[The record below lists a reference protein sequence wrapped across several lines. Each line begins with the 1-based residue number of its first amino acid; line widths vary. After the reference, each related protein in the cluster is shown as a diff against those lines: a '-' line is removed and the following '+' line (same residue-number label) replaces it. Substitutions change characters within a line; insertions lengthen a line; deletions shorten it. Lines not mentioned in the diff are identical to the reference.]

1 MSAVETR
8 RALVTDYKRSLIREA
23 ARSVFARAGIEG
35 ASMRAIAAEAGYT
48 TGALYVHF
56 DTKEELYAEL
66 LHESLGALFET
77 LGEALAG
84 SPSEPSSRAVLK
96 AFLGFYRERPQ
107 DFELSFYLHGGG
119 LKASGLNAALDD
131 QLNRRVSAIV
141 DLVGEAIAD
150 DAGRPPA
157 EARRLGTAACSYA
170 FGLLLMDRT
179 GRIQILGQ
187 DLGSQ
192 LEVMLDAF
200 THAGDDATS

>member
-1 MSAVETR
+1 M
-8 RALVTDYKRSLIREA
+8 
-23 ARSVFARAGIEG
+23 
-35 ASMRAIAAEAGYT
+35 
-48 TGALYVHF
+48 
-56 DTKEELYAEL
+56 
-66 LHESLGALFET
+66 
-77 LGEALAG
+77 
-84 SPSEPSSRAVLK
+84 
-96 AFLGFYRERPQ
+96 
-107 DFELSFYLHGGG
+107 
-119 LKASGLNAALDD
+119 
-131 QLNRRVSAIV
+131 SAIV

-192 LEVMLDAF
+192 LEVMLDAL

>member
-66 LHESLGALFET
+66 LHESLGALVET
-77 LGEALAG
+77 LGEALAV
-84 SPSEPSSRAVLK
+84 SPSEPSSRAILK
-96 AFLGFYRERPQ
+96 AFLGFYCERPQ

-131 QLNRRVSAIV
+131 QLNRRMSAIV
-141 DLVGEAIAD
+141 DLVGAAIAD

-179 GRIQILGQ
+179 GRLQILGR
-187 DLGSQ
+187 DLESQ
-192 LEVMLDAF
+192 LELLLDAF
-200 THAGDDATS
+200 THGGDDETG